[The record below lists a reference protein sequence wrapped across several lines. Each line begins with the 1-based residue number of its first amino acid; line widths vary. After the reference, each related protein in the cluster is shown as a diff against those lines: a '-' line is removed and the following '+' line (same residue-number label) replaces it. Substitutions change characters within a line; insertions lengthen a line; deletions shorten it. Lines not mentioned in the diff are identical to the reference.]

1 MPPTA
6 DNVSVSVPN
15 VAQSVKMD
23 SMVRAKLLWLCGME
37 RKCDAIEQGYCVS
50 SQYQFEAEDSYLEN
64 VFDMD
69 LTSTSS
75 LITLSADMV
84 LVQKKSGEKTRVT
97 TDTQL
102 FVCSGIFSLA
112 LWR

>member
-50 SQYQFEAEDSYLEN
+50 SLLQYQFEVEDFYLEN
-64 VFDMD
+64 GERVRYGFDKHKFYD
-69 LTSTSS
+69 YSFRGYAE
-75 LITLSADMV
+75 LSDIQV
-84 LVQKKSGEKTRVT
+84 SQ
-97 TDTQL
+97 TQH
-102 FVCSGIFSLA
+102 
-112 LWR
+112 